1 MWKTGPEALKMWS
14 CARARARCALGSATF
29 RLTRSRVGRA
39 EVASVTARPQARH
52 ALSQF
57 LLVCFIHIPGF
68 SPSFQPTSGTIYLS
82 TGVSVK
88 RADPHTNRVTLQ
100 AAEHKRLGKKAST
113 VQF

>member
-1 MWKTGPEALKMWS
+1 MWS
-14 CARARARCALGSATF
+14 CARARARARCAGRPGALGCVTF

-88 RADPHTNRVTLQ
+88 RADPRTNCVTLQ
-100 AAEHKRLGKKAST
+100 AAEHKRLEKKAST